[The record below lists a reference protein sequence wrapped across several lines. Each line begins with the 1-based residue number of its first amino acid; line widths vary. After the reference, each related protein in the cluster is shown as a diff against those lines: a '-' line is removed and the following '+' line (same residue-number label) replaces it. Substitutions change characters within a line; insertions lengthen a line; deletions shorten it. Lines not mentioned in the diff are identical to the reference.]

1 MLYIV
6 STPIGNLK
14 DISERALETLRSVDV
29 IIAES
34 PNDSVK
40 LLSAYQ
46 IKGKRILK
54 FNDRNKKQALG
65 GILEIVKDKDCAY
78 ISSAGTPGISDPGQD
93 LVALARKNGIDVR
106 VIPGPSALISAI
118 AMSGIRARQF
128 TFVSFPPKKQG
139 QLKKLFEEFAERKEV
154 LVFFESTHRILKT
167 LAVLAESFD
176 SADVFVAKEMTKI
189 FENYFRG
196 KPAEIIEKFKQ
207 NPKSAKGEFVIVVD
221 FASYPKNPESV

>member
-65 GILEIVKDKDCAY
+65 DILEIVKDKDCAY